1 MFGVGAETVR
11 FRDNAPQSASLQP
24 GSARTQNALVLN
36 WDDLRH
42 FLAVARAGSTLGGA
56 RLLGVNQT
64 TVARRVASLEAA
76 LGGAAL
82 CERRQAG
89 YRLTEAGR
97 RAVAHAERMEAEA
110 TALVQLLAAEARH
123 AAGTVRATTNEL
135 LANLVLVPFVQAFR
149 REHPAIGVELIVDD
163 RRLDIV
169 RGEADVALR
178 AGWRP
183 LEPGLVGRRLCDT
196 GWAVYCSRD
205 YAARHGGAP
214 TTPEALRGH
223 QLVGG
228 EGALAELPGPR
239 WLEATAAGGEVA
251 CRSNSL
257 TNLIT
262 AVKAG
267 MGLATLP
274 CFVGDVEPDLVRCLP
289 PVEALRGNLWLVT
302 REELRDAPHVRAFI
316 DALAAH
322 IRPMRPWLSGRP

>member
-1 MFGVGAETVR
+1 M
-11 FRDNAPQSASLQP
+11 
-24 GSARTQNALVLN
+24 QNAAMLD

-42 FLAVARAGSTLGGA
+42 FLAVARAGSTLGAA

-97 RAVAHAERMEAEA
+97 RVLAHAERMEAEA
-110 TALVQLLAAEARH
+110 ATLVQLLASERRRV
-123 AAGTVRATTNEL
+123 AGTVRATTSEL
-135 LANLVLVPFVQAFR
+135 LANVILVPFLQELRRAHPELRVQ
-149 REHPAIGVELIVDD
+149 VIVDD
-163 RRLDIV
+163 RRLDLA

-178 AGWRP
+178 AGWGS
-183 LEPGLVGRRLCDT
+183 LEPGLVGRRLCDS
-196 GWAVYCSRD
+196 GWSVYCSRD

-228 EGALAELPGPR
+228 EGALAENPGLR
-239 WLEATAAGGEVA
+239 WLEATAAGGEVT

-257 TNLIT
+257 TNLIA
-262 AVKAG
+262 AVRAG
-267 MGLATLP
+267 LGLAALP
-274 CFVGDVEPDLVRCLP
+274 CFLADAEPDLIRCLP
-289 PVEALRGNLWLVT
+289 PVEAMRASLWLVT
-302 REELRDAPHVRAFI
+302 REELRDAPHIRTFL

-322 IRPMRPWLSGRP
+322 IRPMRARLAGAA